1 MSNENLKGTLWED
14 SDSWDTYKPCCVGE
28 CKCPP
33 TSIGLDSVGSWV
45 DQDGNVFAD
54 GDDGKFE
61 YSGVHIYDVCDEW
74 WENIS
79 MEDTLKLFPFLAEI
93 KELYYSEGYMSW
105 ALQKFGIVEEANN
118 EFVNFDTE
126 WVVA

>member
-1 MSNENLKGTLWED
+1 MDYDVLT
-14 SDSWDTYKPCCVGE
+14 PCCTNDN
-28 CKCPP
+28 CNCPN
-33 TSIGLDSVGSWV
+33 GCLDLDSVGSWV

-105 ALQKFGIVEEANN
+105 ALQKFGIVEENCN
-118 EFVNFDTE
+118 DYCNFETS
-126 WVVA
+126 WAVA